1 MSTARPRS
9 LHLAA
14 LAAGLLAAPA
24 AHAQQTVRLPEE
36 DRALALRPTP
46 VYAIGSAEGREWE
59 MFSRVDQVAFDRA
72 DNLYV
77 LDSGASRV
85 VVFDRDGKFVRQF
98 GKKGGGPGEF
108 QAAFGMTVLADGSVA
123 VADLAARS
131 YSLFGA
137 DGRYQRSAA
146 FPDDYMPMALGG
158 GGIAAHPRGGVVTA
172 VRQAPSMT
180 MDGAMRRQT
189 LQSTPIVWQ
198 SFAAGA
204 KPVRLFDAPT
214 EINTRTQGS
223 APREGEQRMMVRMST
238 PVFAPRVNW
247 GVLPAGE
254 VVVSHTPGYTLKVM
268 RDGQPVRYIQRPV
281 RERRVTEADR
291 ERARERRREQ
301 MRTGEGMRV
310 VSVGPGSGGLLPR
323 SRSADDRGAGPQHGV
338 RGDHSG
344 DPEPAGGR
352 RRAHLGGAH
361 GRGVGRSGPHRRDR
375 AGRPL
380 PGHGGRGEAPRRV
393 QRLGAGGV
401 RRDGR
406 AGRGAGGGAPAP
418 APLTA
423 GSSGPGAAG

>member
-36 DRALALRPTP
+36 DRAFALRPTP
-46 VYAIGSAEGREWE
+46 VYAVGSAEGREWE

-77 LDSGASRV
+77 LDGGASRV
-85 VVFDRDGKFVRQF
+85 VVFDRAGKFVRQF

-137 DGRYQRSAA
+137 DGRYLRSAA
-146 FPDDYMPMALGG
+146 FLDDYMPMALAG

-172 VRQAPSMT
+172 VRQAPPMT

-198 SFAAGA
+198 PFAAGA
-204 KPVRLFDAPT
+204 KPVRLFEAPT
-214 EINTRTQGS
+214 EINTQTQGS
-223 APREGEQRMMVRMST
+223 APQEGTQRMMVRMSI
-238 PVFAPRVNW
+238 PMFSPRVNW

-291 ERARERRREQ
+291 EQARERRREQ
-301 MRTGEGMRV
+301 MRTGEGMRMI
-310 VSVGPGSGGLLPR
+310 SVGPG
-323 SRSADDRGAGPQHGV
+323 GP
-338 RGDHSG
+338 
-344 DPEPAGGR
+344 
-352 RRAHLGGAH
+352 
-361 GRGVGRSGPHRRDR
+361 
-375 AGRPL
+375 
-380 PGHGGRGEAPRRV
+380 GGRGGMPGMSPQMIEEQVRSMEFAETIPAIQNLRVDGAGRVWVERTGRVWGDPGPIDVIAPDGRYLGTV
-393 QRLGAGGV
+393 AGQRLPAAFSAS
-401 RRDGR
+401 GR
-406 AGRGAGGGAPAP
+406 AAYVEKDDLGVERVVVRQLPR
-418 APLTA
+418 L
-423 GSSGPGAAG
+423 

>member
-46 VYAIGSAEGREWE
+46 VYAVGSAEGREWE

-77 LDSGASRV
+77 LDGGASRV
-85 VVFDRDGKFVRQF
+85 VVFDRAGKFVRQF

-146 FPDDYMPMALGG
+146 FLDDYMPTALGG

-172 VRQAPSMT
+172 VRQAPPMT

-198 SFAAGA
+198 PFAAGA

-214 EINTRTQGS
+214 EINTQTQGS
-223 APREGEQRMMVRMST
+223 APREGTQRMTIRMST
-238 PVFAPRVNW
+238 PMFSPRVNW

-291 ERARERRREQ
+291 EQARERRREQ
-301 MRTGEGMRV
+301 MRTGEGMRMI
-310 VSVGPGSGGLLPR
+310 SVGPG
-323 SRSADDRGAGPQHGV
+323 GP
-338 RGDHSG
+338 
-344 DPEPAGGR
+344 
-352 RRAHLGGAH
+352 
-361 GRGVGRSGPHRRDR
+361 
-375 AGRPL
+375 
-380 PGHGGRGEAPRRV
+380 GGRGGMPGMSPQMIEEQIRSMEFAETIPAIQNLRVDGAGRVWVERTGKVWGDPGPIDVIAPDGRYLGTV
-393 QRLGAGGV
+393 AGQRLPAAFSAS
-401 RRDGR
+401 GR
-406 AGRGAGGGAPAP
+406 AAYVEKDDLGVERVVVRQLPR
-418 APLTA
+418 L
-423 GSSGPGAAG
+423 

>member
-1 MSTARPRS
+1 MSTARSRPF
-9 LHLAA
+9 HLAA
-14 LAAGLLAAPA
+14 LAAGLLAAPT

-36 DRALALRPTP
+36 DRALALRATP

-85 VVFDRDGKFVRQF
+85 VVFDRAGKFVRQF

-108 QAAFGMTVLADGSVA
+108 QAPFGMTVLADGSVA

-137 DGRYQRSAA
+137 DGRYQRSTA
-146 FPDDYMPMALGG
+146 FLDDYMPMALGG
-158 GGIAAHPRGGVVTA
+158 GGLAAHPRGGVVTA
-172 VRQAPSMT
+172 VRQAPPMT
-180 MDGAMRRQT
+180 MDGTMRRQT

-198 SFAAGA
+198 PFAAGA

-214 EINTRTQGS
+214 EINTQTQGS
-223 APREGEQRMMVRMST
+223 APRQGEQRMMVRMST

-247 GVLPAGE
+247 GVLPGGE

-268 RDGQPVRYIQRPV
+268 RDGQPVRYIQKPV

-291 ERARERRREQ
+291 ERARERRREA

-310 VSVGPGSGGLLPR
+310 VSIGPG
-323 SRSADDRGAGPQHGV
+323 
-338 RGDHSG
+338 
-344 DPEPAGGR
+344 
-352 RRAHLGGAH
+352 
-361 GRGVGRSGPHRRDR
+361 
-375 AGRPL
+375 
-380 PGHGGRGEAPRRV
+380 
-393 QRLGAGGV
+393 GAGGPPPRARSPQAIEENV
-401 RRDGR
+401 RDMEFAETIPAIQNLRVDGAGRIWVERTGEVWGDPGPIDVIAPDGR
-406 AGRGAGGGAPAP
+406 YLGTVAGQKLPA
-418 APLTA
+418 AFSA
-423 GSSGPGAAG
+423 SGRAAYVEKDDLGVERVVVRQLPRL

>member
-1 MSTARPRS
+1 MSTVRPRT

-14 LAAGLLAAPA
+14 LAASLLAAPA

-77 LDSGASRV
+77 LDGGASRV
-85 VVFDRDGKFVRQF
+85 LVFDRAGKFVRQF

-108 QAAFGMTVLADGSVA
+108 QAPLGMTVLADGSVA

-146 FPDDYMPMALGG
+146 FLDDYMPMAVGG

-172 VRQAPSMT
+172 VRQAPPMT
-180 MDGAMRRQT
+180 MDGTMRRQT

-214 EINTRTQGS
+214 EINTQTQGS
-223 APREGEQRMMVRMST
+223 APREGQQRMMIRMST
-238 PVFAPRVNW
+238 PMFSPRVNW

-268 RDGQPVRYIQRPV
+268 RDGQPVRYIQKPV

-301 MRTGEGMRV
+301 MRSGEGVRTI
-310 VSVGPGSGGLLPR
+310 SVGPGGGGPPPR
-323 SRSADDRGAGPQHGV
+323 SNSPQMIEEQIRSMEFA
-338 RGDHSG
+338 
-344 DPEPAGGR
+344 ETIPAIQNLR
-352 RRAHLGGAH
+352 
-361 GRGVGRSGPHRRDR
+361 VDR
-375 AGRPL
+375 AGRIWVERTGEVWGD
-380 PGHGGRGEAPRRV
+380 PGPIDLIAP
-393 QRLGAGGV
+393 
-401 RRDGR
+401 DGR
-406 AGRGAGGGAPAP
+406 YLGTVAGQKLPA
-418 APLTA
+418 AFSA
-423 GSSGPGAAG
+423 SGRAAYVEKDDLGVERVVVRQLPRL

>member
-24 AHAQQTVRLPEE
+24 AYAQQTVRLPEE

-46 VYAIGSAEGREWE
+46 VYAVGSAEGREWE

-77 LDSGASRV
+77 LDGGASRV
-85 VVFDRDGKFVRQF
+85 VVFDRAGKFVRQF

-108 QAAFGMTVLADGSVA
+108 QAPLGMTVLADGSVA
-123 VADLAARS
+123 VADLGARS

-146 FPDDYMPMALGG
+146 FLDDYMPTSLSG

-172 VRQAPSMT
+172 VRQAPPMT
-180 MDGAMRRQT
+180 MDGIMRRQT

-214 EINTRTQGS
+214 EINTQTQGS
-223 APREGEQRMMVRMST
+223 APRQGSQQVTIRMSI
-238 PVFAPRVNW
+238 PVFSPRVSW
-247 GVLPAGE
+247 GMLPGGE

-291 ERARERRREQ
+291 EQARERRREQ
-301 MRTGEGMRV
+301 MRTGQGMRV
-310 VSVGPGSGGLLPR
+310 ISVGPG
-323 SRSADDRGAGPQHGV
+323 
-338 RGDHSG
+338 
-344 DPEPAGGR
+344 
-352 RRAHLGGAH
+352 
-361 GRGVGRSGPHRRDR
+361 
-375 AGRPL
+375 
-380 PGHGGRGEAPRRV
+380 
-393 QRLGAGGV
+393 
-401 RRDGR
+401 
-406 AGRGAGGGAPAP
+406 GGGAPPLSISPQMIEEQIRSMEFAETIPAIQNLRVDGAGRVWVERTGKVWGDPGPIDVIAP
-418 APLTA
+418 DGRYLGTV
-423 GSSGPGAAG
+423 SGHRLPAAFSASGRAAYVEEDDLGVERVVVRQLPRL